1 MWYAIYQVK
10 LLNRY
15 NKVKSKQREKRN
27 FTKINKNIQKQTKI
41 KNGKKEIKIK
51 QVLDEYYQ
59 IRLIVM
65 LQQISKHM
73 ELTRSAVAVHI
84 SANNKGS

>member
-27 FTKINKNIQKQTKI
+27 FTKINKNK
-41 KNGKKEIKIK
+41 
-51 QVLDEYYQ
+51 
-59 IRLIVM
+59 
-65 LQQISKHM
+65 SK
-73 ELTRSAVAVHI
+73 TSVR
-84 SANNKGS
+84 